1 MTLKSHNADRN
12 YRLRFFQTSNNSS
25 SYSNINS
32 DSNPHENRSRKMK
45 NHNNTCTTCTTNNNP
60 SRNNKMHHLR
70 YDWTNLTPSLDMTK
84 HIIQYQSN
92 CSLPMS
98 TFTYRNRFGLG
109 SDLHVYSQALCNGIK
124 SNRRIRTIG
133 NWTFMDQSHS
143 SSSSSSKK
151 GSRNMLGSP
160 MRCYFASSELNCP
173 GDVEYAIDNPGF
185 DNNHSL
191 SKPNGNVVSTNS
203 DCLSGLVLPSS
214 EKEKDNDVV
223 GQQKLFQVAVI
234 ESLFTR
240 LTPLVVDEAE
250 RQLNLIFGGKE
261 KVPKDLITVHVRWGK
276 EKVNITEYID
286 AVYQILEKRNE
297 KQIMNGGV
305 IKEEVNIFLATEDP
319 KAVVEFRNVLP
330 IGWNLFVDQF
340 LVDTNSHRID
350 DYNGMSKMTQ
360 TLHGKTGLLAM
371 GSLLVAM
378 EANDFV
384 LTTASNW
391 SRLMDELRLSIIN
404 PRCGN
409 CTSMID
415 LRQ

>member
-1 MTLKSHNADRN
+1 MNDDIIMTLKSHNADRN
-12 YRLRFFQTSNNSS
+12 YRLRFFQTSNNS
-25 SYSNINS
+25 YSNINS
-32 DSNPHENRSRKMK
+32 DSNPHKNRSRTMK

-133 NWTFMDQSHS
+133 NWTFMDQSQCGGNDTNNNSNGDDVNNKSISNSNIS

-261 KVPKDLITVHVRWGK
+261 KVPKDLITVHIRWGK
-276 EKVNITEYID
+276 
-286 AVYQILEKRNE
+286 
-297 KQIMNGGV
+297 
-305 IKEEVNIFLATEDP
+305 
-319 KAVVEFRNVLP
+319 
-330 IGWNLFVDQF
+330 W
-340 LVDTNSHRID
+340 
-350 DYNGMSKMTQ
+350 
-360 TLHGKTGLLAM
+360 
-371 GSLLVAM
+371 
-378 EANDFV
+378 
-384 LTTASNW
+384 
-391 SRLMDELRLSIIN
+391 
-404 PRCGN
+404 
-409 CTSMID
+409 
-415 LRQ
+415 

>member
-1 MTLKSHNADRN
+1 MILPTQIHASYASQKCCLFPV
-12 YRLRFFQTSNNSS
+12 RL
-25 SYSNINS
+25 I
-32 DSNPHENRSRKMK
+32 
-45 NHNNTCTTCTTNNNP
+45 
-60 SRNNKMHHLR
+60 
-70 YDWTNLTPSLDMTK
+70 
-84 HIIQYQSN
+84 
-92 CSLPMS
+92 
-98 TFTYRNRFGLG
+98 
-109 SDLHVYSQALCNGIK
+109 
-124 SNRRIRTIG
+124 
-133 NWTFMDQSHS
+133 
-143 SSSSSSKK
+143 
-151 GSRNMLGSP
+151 
-160 MRCYFASSELNCP
+160 CP
-173 GDVEYAIDNPGF
+173 
-185 DNNHSL
+185 
-191 SKPNGNVVSTNS
+191 
-203 DCLSGLVLPSS
+203 
-214 EKEKDNDVV
+214 
-223 GQQKLFQVAVI
+223 
-234 ESLFTR
+234 
-240 LTPLVVDEAE
+240 
-250 RQLNLIFGGKE
+250 
-261 KVPKDLITVHVRWGK
+261 VHVNSIR

-391 SRLMDELRLSIIN
+391 SRLMDELRVSIIN